1 MSATVLGR
9 VALVMD
15 FSTLGN
21 EALATLLATTLEQIT
36 TRFGGHPGTET
47 VLAFASALGRLE
59 GPFHGSR

>member
-1 MSATVLGR
+1 
-9 VALVMD
+9 MD